1 VKPLNR
7 DQQIEMMAN
16 AAERH
21 ESVAARLMADKQV
34 QSLVAPRSIDRA
46 TIAEIAARHSAV
58 VAPDVRAVVVP
69 RGVSAV
75 PVPVWREGTSG
86 LREGLYDP
94 IGGESYR
101 ARMWGHAPPLQPTST
116 TKTVLSLHAEGKSNA
131 EISAA
136 TGMTGRNIVKA
147 LRRNGLFS
155 NKK

>member
-1 VKPLNR
+1 MKPL
-7 DQQIEMMAN
+7 
-16 AAERH
+16 
-21 ESVAARLMADKQV
+21 
-34 QSLVAPRSIDRA
+34 DRA
-46 TIAEIAARHSAV
+46 TIAEIAARYAAA
-58 VAPDVRAVVVP
+58 VAPDLRAVVVP

-75 PVPVWREGTSG
+75 PLPVWRDGTSG

-94 IGGESYR
+94 IGGESFR
-101 ARMWGHAPPLQPTST
+101 ARMWSHMPTPRKVKPLGQ
-116 TKTVLSLHAEGKSNA
+116 TVNVLRLHGEGKSNA